1 MFVGV
6 DIGGT
11 KVLAGEVD
19 ADGTVVRTARRETP
33 GRRVPAA
40 LVEAA
45 LGEAVH
51 EVADGRPIDGRRAG
65 GGRLRRQ
72 SPARACCSPRTCR
85 GTART
90 SSRGSRRRG
99 ACR

>member
-19 ADGTVVRTARRETP
+19 AHGTVVRTARRDTP

-40 LVEAA
+40 LV
-45 LGEAVH
+45 
-51 EVADGRPIDGRRAG
+51 
-65 GGRLRRQ
+65 
-72 SPARACCSPRTCR
+72 
-85 GTART
+85 
-90 SSRGSRRRG
+90 
-99 ACR
+99 